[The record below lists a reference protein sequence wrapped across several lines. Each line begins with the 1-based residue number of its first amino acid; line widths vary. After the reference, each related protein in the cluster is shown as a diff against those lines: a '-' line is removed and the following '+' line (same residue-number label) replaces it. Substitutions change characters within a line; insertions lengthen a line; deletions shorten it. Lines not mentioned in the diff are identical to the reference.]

1 MSLGA
6 GCEYT
11 ECYVPPERHEICAA
25 RLISRCWGQLEHQ
38 HCPKKSQGG
47 RRAEARLCSAHHGS
61 CDNGLR
67 YQGRRLGNRID
78 TEPGEPLSE
87 RTYVI
92 YDRDTSEVLERVEL
106 EAVA

>member
-1 MSLGA
+1 MS
-6 GCEYT
+6 CT
-11 ECYVPPERHEICAA
+11 FVDCQVPEDRHSECAA
-25 RLISRCWGQLEHQ
+25 ARISKCWGRLEHQ
-38 HCPKKSQGG
+38 HEPRRSRGG
-47 RRAEARLCSAHHGS
+47 RSCPVLLCSAHHGS
-61 CDNGLR
+61 CDSGLR

-78 TEPGEPLSE
+78 TEPGDPLSE